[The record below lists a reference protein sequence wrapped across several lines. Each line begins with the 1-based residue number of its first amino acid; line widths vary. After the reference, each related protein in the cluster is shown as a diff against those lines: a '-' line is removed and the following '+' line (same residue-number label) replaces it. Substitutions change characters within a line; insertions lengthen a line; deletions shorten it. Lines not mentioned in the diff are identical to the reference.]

1 MKQVIIMDKPAIKK
15 FAIWARNKLIA
26 DTKYRAGLVGV
37 TETAVAEPLPQSNEN
52 VQFFDVGLPQPYR
65 IEDDAVTQRQRFVAE
80 LNKET
85 AKQGS
90 YTAAYQTVVDKVA
103 YTWFNRLI
111 AVRYMEVNDL
121 LPSRT
126 RVLSSADGRAEPQIV
141 TSPFDA
147 VLDYSPAEQQQIV
160 NLKNDNKLDEA
171 FRLLFLKQC
180 AALGD
185 CLPRLFEQVD
195 DYMPLLLALSFT
207 DKDGVVC
214 HLVNDIPESDWQD
227 AVQIVGWLYQYYN
240 TEPKEQVFANLK
252 KNIKISK
259 ENIPAATQLFT
270 PDWIVRYMVE
280 NSLGRLWSEGHPN
293 FDKSEWKYYLDE
305 APQEPQVAQQLAD
318 LRKGYAA
325 LTPEDI
331 KCIDPCMG
339 SGHILAYLFDVL
351 MQIYRSAGYGDRDA
365 AASIVEHNLYG
376 LDIDDR
382 AAQMAY
388 FVVMMKGC
396 HYDSR
401 FLRRHLNP
409 HVYAIQ
415 ESGELTADA
424 LGRLGKQE
432 STARALLDG
441 FKNAK
446 EYGSILQP
454 KVTLAELDALQE
466 QLREVDGASDMG
478 SFTDQFVVGQLLRVL
493 CPLVEQARMLV
504 QKYDVVVTNPPY
516 MGGSGMNA
524 RLSDY
529 VKKYYP
535 DSKSD
540 LFAVFIER
548 CAQMDKR
555 GGYQAMITQHAWM
568 FLSSFEKL
576 RAKLQLID
584 TVNMAHLG
592 ARSFDE
598 IGGEVVQ
605 TTSYVMRSSHTKGYK
620 GTYCRLIV
628 GDSEKAKAE
637 MFVSGENRYVAEQDN
652 FSKIPGSPVAYWA
665 TNRLMKDFEDG
676 VSLSSYAEPKQGMAT
691 MDNNKYLRR
700 WYEVEIGKCCFH
712 AQSLGDAKESGKRW
726 FPYNKGGDY
735 RKWYGN
741 FCYLVNWEKD
751 GEQLKADATELYGS
765 YSKRI
770 YNTQFF
776 FKPSITWSK
785 ISSGSFSV
793 RCISDGCLFDV
804 AGCSIFVKENLY
816 YYFAALLNSKIV
828 GAILRMISPT
838 LNYEVGHIKALPIIM
853 EENKEK
859 VVSSLAQGCIEL
871 SQLDWDAFETA
882 WDFQRHPLLPNG
894 GITTLYGMKVGK
906 KAHIESLK
914 SGEACFSP
922 VGDFI
927 AKDEEEGNTEQGDR
941 YEGIFARLKKD
952 DIRIQA
958 MRQEL
963 GVDLEEIPDGQYI
976 LLRRNS
982 CKKVPAFCAYG
993 MKKSDIVC
1001 GDEIRNINGKHYIT
1015 VTICPSDKMYDDF
1028 LNENSEGI
1036 EKTYGA
1042 TFNVENYDE
1051 SIQKSLQDKSIRCI
1065 ESDIIYDRDFDTEF
1079 CDDLT
1084 NDYSE
1089 LLHKSKKYS
1098 YQREH
1103 RWILPDKHQ
1112 VEKLLLKYQPLDDSA
1127 MQVDMCNKGDSYRF
1141 DVEFHFK
1148 KSVKIRDRYEIWQRE
1163 CNDRFAKLKANE
1175 EELNRIFID
1184 IYGLQDELT
1193 PEVEDKDVTVRRAD
1207 LGRDIR
1213 SLISYAVGCIF
1224 GRYSLDKPGLAY
1236 AGGDWNPDQYHT
1248 FLPDAD
1254 NVIPITDEEYFPDDL
1269 TGLFVAWVKKVFGAE
1284 SLEDNLAFIAKA
1296 LGTKGTSPR
1305 AVIRN
1310 YFLNGFYADHVKI
1323 YQKRPIYWLY
1333 DSGKQNGFKALIY
1346 MHRYNADTSGLV
1358 RADYL
1363 YKMEQVY
1370 ESEIARMD
1378 DAIAHG
1384 ASREVAQATKRK
1396 EKLVKQLK
1404 ECKDYDDRLGHIALA
1419 RIPIDLDDGVKVNY
1433 EKVQTGAD
1441 GKKQAILA
1449 KI

>member
-1 MKQVIIMDKPAIKK
+1 MDKPAIKK
-15 FAIWARNKLIA
+15 FAVWARNKLIA

-37 TETAVAEPLPQSNEN
+37 TETAVAEPLPQSNET

-65 IEDDAVTQRQRFVAE
+65 IEGDAVTQRQRFVAE

-147 VLDYSPAEQQQIV
+147 VLDYTPAEQQQIV
-160 NLKNDNKLDEA
+160 TLKNDNKLDEA

-280 NSLGRLWSEGHPN
+280 NSLGRLWSEGHPD
-293 FDKSEWKYYLDE
+293 FDKSKWKYYLDE
-305 APQEPQVAQQLAD
+305 APQEPQVAQQLAE

-351 MQIYRSAGYGDRDA
+351 MQIYRSAGYTDRDA

-401 FLRRHLNP
+401 FLRRHLTP

-415 ESGELTADA
+415 ESGELTTDA

-478 SFTDQFVVGQLLRVL
+478 SFTDQFVAGQLLRVL

-529 VKKYYP
+529 VKKVYP

-592 ARSFDE
+592 ARGFDE

-605 TTSYVMRSSHTKGYK
+605 TTSFVMRSSHTKGYK
-620 GTYCRLIV
+620 GTYCRLID
-628 GDSEKAKAE
+628 GDSEKAKAD
-637 MFVSGENRYVAEQDN
+637 MFVGGENRYVAEQDN
-652 FSKIPGSPVAYWA
+652 FSKIPGSPVAYWVS
-665 TNRLMKDFEDG
+665 TNLYDIFNNMLVKDCAFVGIGMRTGDNDRFLRYWFEVDRNKECFD
-676 VSLSSYAEPKQGMAT
+676 AENAEMA
-691 MDNNKYLRR
+691 
-700 WYEVEIGKCCFH
+700 I
-712 AQSLGDAKESGKRW
+712 QSKKKW
-726 FPYNKGGDY
+726 FSYNKGGE
-735 RKWYGN
+735 RRRWYGN
-741 FCYLVNWEKD
+741 NEYIVNWENNGQEIKD
-751 GEQLKADATELYGS
+751 NTRLHYPQLGDNLGWKISNENQY
-765 YSKRI
+765 
-770 YNTQFF
+770 
-776 FKPSITWSK
+776 FKPLLTWTFISSSGFGGVRYKTAGFICDVQGSMIVADNNRLMYLAGILCSK
-785 ISSGSFSV
+785 IAAYILNITNPTMSIQV
-793 RCISDGCLFDV
+793 KDIANLPAIIESDKEFNV
-804 AGCSIFVKENLY
+804 QQFVEDN
-816 YYFAALLNSKIV
+816 I
-828 GAILRMISPT
+828 
-838 LNYEVGHIKALPIIM
+838 H
-853 EENKEK
+853 KEK
-859 VVSSLAQGCIEL
+859 S
-871 SQLDWDAFETA
+871 DWDSFETS
-882 WDFQRHPLLPNG
+882 WDFKRHPL
-894 GITTLYGMKVGK
+894 V
-906 KAHIESLK
+906 
-914 SGEACFSP
+914 
-922 VGDFI
+922 
-927 AKDEEEGNTEQGDR
+927 
-941 YEGIFARLKKD
+941 
-952 DIRIQA
+952 
-958 MRQEL
+958 
-963 GVDLEEIPDGQYI
+963 
-976 LLRRNS
+976 
-982 CKKVPAFCAYG
+982 
-993 MKKSDIVC
+993 
-1001 GDEIRNINGKHYIT
+1001 
-1015 VTICPSDKMYDDF
+1015 
-1028 LNENSEGI
+1028 
-1036 EKTYGA
+1036 
-1042 TFNVENYDE
+1042 
-1051 SIQKSLQDKSIRCI
+1051 
-1065 ESDIIYDRDFDTEF
+1065 
-1079 CDDLT
+1079 
-1084 NDYSE
+1084 
-1089 LLHKSKKYS
+1089 
-1098 YQREH
+1098 
-1103 RWILPDKHQ
+1103 
-1112 VEKLLLKYQPLDDSA
+1112 
-1127 MQVDMCNKGDSYRF
+1127 
-1141 DVEFHFK
+1141 
-1148 KSVKIRDRYEIWQRE
+1148 
-1163 CNDRFAKLKANE
+1163 
-1175 EELNRIFID
+1175 
-1184 IYGLQDELT
+1184 
-1193 PEVEDKDVTVRRAD
+1193 
-1207 LGRDIR
+1207 
-1213 SLISYAVGCIF
+1213 
-1224 GRYSLDKPGLAY
+1224 
-1236 AGGDWNPDQYHT
+1236 
-1248 FLPDAD
+1248 
-1254 NVIPITDEEYFPDDL
+1254 
-1269 TGLFVAWVKKVFGAE
+1269 
-1284 SLEDNLAFIAKA
+1284 
-1296 LGTKGTSPR
+1296 
-1305 AVIRN
+1305 
-1310 YFLNGFYADHVKI
+1310 
-1323 YQKRPIYWLY
+1323 
-1333 DSGKQNGFKALIY
+1333 
-1346 MHRYNADTSGLV
+1346 
-1358 RADYL
+1358 
-1363 YKMEQVY
+1363 
-1370 ESEIARMD
+1370 
-1378 DAIAHG
+1378 
-1384 ASREVAQATKRK
+1384 
-1396 EKLVKQLK
+1396 
-1404 ECKDYDDRLGHIALA
+1404 
-1419 RIPIDLDDGVKVNY
+1419 
-1433 EKVQTGAD
+1433 
-1441 GKKQAILA
+1441 
-1449 KI
+1449 